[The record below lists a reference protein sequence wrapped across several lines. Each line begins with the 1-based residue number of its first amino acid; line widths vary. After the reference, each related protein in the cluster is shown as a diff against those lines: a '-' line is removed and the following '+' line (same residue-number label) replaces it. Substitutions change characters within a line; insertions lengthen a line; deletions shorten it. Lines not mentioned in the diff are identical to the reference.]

1 MNVRWRGGG
10 GFSEHLPRAHTF
22 VMFPT
27 MRQLRGAAACSG
39 RFSVSYLQVHRD
51 CTNLANLTDALG
63 GALCTCTMTSDVK
76 YYRNPA
82 SSSCTV
88 TLGLWTPDSRSDLTQ
103 SVESLRP
110 YCLTQRLASVH
121 TTPQPDHFEIT
132 TEDRYRIWSQ
142 ADPTL
147 TKSHWNPVHFQSN
160 KGCCTPL

>member
-1 MNVRWRGGG
+1 MELEDRSGVNWHVQV
-10 GFSEHLPRAHTF
+10 SDITDVTYIPRLMHW
-22 VMFPT
+22 
-27 MRQLRGAAACSG
+27 
-39 RFSVSYLQVHRD
+39 
-51 CTNLANLTDALG
+51 G

-110 YCLTQRLASVH
+110 YCMTQRLASVH

-132 TEDRYRIWSQ
+132 TEVRYGMRSQ
-142 ADPTL
+142 ADPIVA
-147 TKSHWNPVHFQSN
+147 KSHRNAVHFQSN
-160 KGCCTPL
+160 KGCCTSLWTVTILLDVSRLNVY